1 MDIKISG
8 INKKILKEA
17 LAQAKKARL
26 EILEVLTAQIA
37 KPREDVSKYAPK
49 MDTFMISPDKIKD
62 VIGKGGET
70 ITKIICE
77 ASNVKEVTNINAV
90 KIEVED
96 SGQVIIYHQDRE
108 VINKTRKMIEDITR
122 EVEQGKVYT
131 AKVVR
136 IEDFGCFV
144 EIWPGCEGL
153 VHISQLAHER
163 VEKVTD
169 VVKLGDEIIVKAMG
183 TDKKGRQDFSRKEAL
198 PKPKKNKDKETEK

>member
-1 MDIKISG
+1 
-8 INKKILKEA
+8 
-17 LAQAKKARL
+17 
-26 EILEVLTAQIA
+26 
-37 KPREDVSKYAPK
+37 
-49 MDTFMISPDKIKD
+49 MISPDKIKD

-96 SGQVIIYHQDRE
+96 SGQVI
-108 VINKTRKMIEDITR
+108 
-122 EVEQGKVYT
+122 
-131 AKVVR
+131 
-136 IEDFGCFV
+136 EDFGCFV

-169 VVKLGDEIIVKAMG
+169 IVKLGDEIIVKAMG